1 MRQGQQTRR
10 CLPSKRSFVA
20 HCSREERARVS
31 GRGHPGK
38 PQGRSAGR
46 GSEGQRPA
54 GAVTGFCGKDRA
66 RPGGQGQDRLAG
78 ITSGSCG
85 AERLPLVVGHP
96 ALKAEGRWPVAQSM
110 RAAWRWGGGGGPR
123 RGWPAQTRH
132 APAASLGISQP
143 SEGQSVRVSK
153 ARRHSRRN
161 TENKKAGLAQLS
173 PRGWERPQRGENWFS
188 YGRPLSPLAE

>member
-1 MRQGQQTRR
+1 MVSVGRIRQGQ
-10 CLPSKRSFVA
+10 VG
-20 HCSREERARVS
+20 RV
-31 GRGHPGK
+31 RI
-38 PQGRSAGR
+38 
-46 GSEGQRPA
+46 GSLESLQ
-54 GAVTGFCGKDRA
+54 GAVGRRGCPWLWGT
-66 RPGGQGQDRLAG
+66 RPWG
-78 ITSGSCG
+78 
-85 AERLPLVVGHP
+85 
-96 ALKAEGRWPVAQSM
+96 AEGRWPVAQSM
-110 RAAWRWGGGGGPR
+110 RAAWRWGGGDGGGGPR